1 MAAAQLIYHLV
12 PTLITKLELVPMKTV
27 FLEKVSYFTSFYFIV
42 FLCFKKF
49 IQAALFIQT
58 LNFNPFSGMNK
69 QKENLHASRSYE
81 ELNDVCFE
89 GFLTLGEG
97 KNDNSQKFNSLR
109 NAGQVNIFTY
119 QE

>member
-1 MAAAQLIYHLV
+1 
-12 PTLITKLELVPMKTV
+12 
-27 FLEKVSYFTSFYFIV
+27 
-42 FLCFKKF
+42 
-49 IQAALFIQT
+49 
-58 LNFNPFSGMNK
+58 MNK

-109 NAGQVNIFTY
+109 NAGQVKNLHTKSTLDGILI
-119 QE
+119 

>member
-1 MAAAQLIYHLV
+1 
-12 PTLITKLELVPMKTV
+12 
-27 FLEKVSYFTSFYFIV
+27 
-42 FLCFKKF
+42 
-49 IQAALFIQT
+49 
-58 LNFNPFSGMNK
+58 MNK

-109 NAGQVNIFTY
+109 NAGQVKILHTKSTLDGLLIY
-119 QE
+119 